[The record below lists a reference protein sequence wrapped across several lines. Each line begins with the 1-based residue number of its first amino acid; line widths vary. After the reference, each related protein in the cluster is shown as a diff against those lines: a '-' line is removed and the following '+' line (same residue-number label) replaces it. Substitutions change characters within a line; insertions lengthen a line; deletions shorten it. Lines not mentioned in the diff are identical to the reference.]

1 MFGTVREFSQLTTT
15 AAQAYLLSGG
25 SHSPGTPQYKAF
37 VYDVTYYTPCGEVT
51 ADGTDPRGCR
61 CVFAC
66 VCLRVCVC
74 ARVSVCVNTDVVRSL
89 QLLSQGAR
97 VRLPL
102 RLIFV
107 QQCLGISAKSAPL
120 STCPA
125 SGARSTRVQC
135 EKLRYG
141 TWKKSGFVIGT
152 FRPKF

>member
-66 VCLRVCVC
+66 VCARARECVC
-74 ARVSVCVNTDVVRSL
+74 
-89 QLLSQGAR
+89 
-97 VRLPL
+97 
-102 RLIFV
+102 
-107 QQCLGISAKSAPL
+107 
-120 STCPA
+120 
-125 SGARSTRVQC
+125 
-135 EKLRYG
+135 EY
-141 TWKKSGFVIGT
+141 
-152 FRPKF
+152 